1 MFEVLSTWSITSSG
15 INAIGD
21 LDGLSRTEPGRDFS
35 LSILKHRDGR
45 AAPPL
50 IHFGEVKILHQ
61 GMARQIRMHRFPEN
75 PRPLAMNHPN
85 LPYPLDKGPIQI
97 LVQASGGLLHG
108 TTDQVDLRGDGLG
121 FLYEERHLSPRRW
134 RRAEHAEGR
143 DRQGVAARVPP
154 PPPGPPAPA

>member
-1 MFEVLSTWSITSSG
+1 MFEVLSTWSNTSSG

-50 IHFGEVKILHQ
+50 MPFGEVKTPHQ
-61 GMARQIRMHRFPEN
+61 GMARQIRMPRFPEN
-75 PRPLAMNHPN
+75 PRPLPMNPPT

-97 LVQASGGLLHG
+97 LV
-108 TTDQVDLRGDGLG
+108 
-121 FLYEERHLSPRRW
+121 
-134 RRAEHAEGR
+134 
-143 DRQGVAARVPP
+143 
-154 PPPGPPAPA
+154 